1 MLSIIG
7 KGIHNV
13 LGEGKN
19 EYQIVFFLLLR
30 KKIILMHRGRETGTE
45 TYAYINRFKQIH
57 VYIQIDLNIYGSQVS
72 VLYTH
77 LSLIFKKY
85 ELLCHTQKRFS
96 KWKLFFQFSLQNLL
110 KIYTMLL
117 LMNYNHKIPNASHYI
132 LLSQLVI

>member
-30 KKIILMHRGRETGTE
+30 KKILLIHRGRETGKQ
-45 TYAYINRFKQIH
+45 TYAYINRFKSIH
-57 VYIQIDLNIYGSQVS
+57 VYIWIDLNIYGSQVS

-77 LSLIFKKY
+77 LFFNF
-85 ELLCHTQKRFS
+85 QK
-96 KWKLFFQFSLQNLL
+96 
-110 KIYTMLL
+110 I
-117 LMNYNHKIPNASHYI
+117 
-132 LLSQLVI
+132 

>member
-45 TYAYINRFKQIH
+45 TYAYINRFK
-57 VYIQIDLNIYGSQVS
+57 
-72 VLYTH
+72 
-77 LSLIFKKY
+77 
-85 ELLCHTQKRFS
+85 
-96 KWKLFFQFSLQNLL
+96 
-110 KIYTMLL
+110 
-117 LMNYNHKIPNASHYI
+117 
-132 LLSQLVI
+132 